1 MVVEDKQIEQLI
13 GSLASIA
20 TSLRTIEDTILEL
33 DLVQHQ
39 ERVEWY
45 YYEFYNLLKAKVEG
59 NSNRPPRKN
68 EKVKASD
75 NSPVSE

>member
-1 MVVEDKQIEQLI
+1 MEDKQTDRLVIALE
-13 GSLASIA
+13 SIA
-20 TSLRTIEDTILEL
+20 TSLQTLEDTVLEL

-59 NSNRPPRKN
+59 NPKRPPRKN
-68 EKVKASD
+68 EASD